1 MRDGALMAIITIEN
15 KHGVMRVHEGVKLPR
30 ARLEWRASGLEI
42 YLKGAFSKGYDTAAN
57 LAMNYALSIH
67 IPASSLRRQK

>member
-1 MRDGALMAIITIEN
+1 MNTSSDSFVITIEN
-15 KHGVMRVHEGVKLPR
+15 KYGAMSVHEGVRLPK
-30 ARLEWRASGLEI
+30 ARLEWKAPGLEV

-57 LAMNYALSIH
+57 LAMNYALSIR